1 MKRAELSGLSQ
12 RMEEAVATGVF
23 PGAVLWVQE
32 AGRCVHAS
40 AHGKLRTDKPGPD
53 VTLETCFDLA
63 SLTKVLSTAA
73 LMMDVLSRG
82 RIALDAPVTRFLPGF
97 ADERVTL
104 SHLLEHRSGLIA
116 WRPFFEEI
124 AAAAGGNM
132 LATAKGRDAIR
143 GMVLAERPLRDPGSA
158 VEYSDLG
165 FILLDWILE
174 KATGQ
179 SCDRLFDSRIR
190 MRLNIPDLFFIDL
203 KSPREARR
211 RRGNR
216 VFAATE
222 CCPWRERTLVGEVHD
237 DNTYAMG
244 GVSGHAGLFGTAE
257 GVATLAQSWL
267 EAWHG
272 RGMAW
277 PPELLRLFWKPSLQ
291 QGSTRTLGFDRPA
304 LKDSQAGSKM
314 GPKTVGHLG
323 FTGTSLWIDPEAE
336 RMIIL
341 LSNRVHPSRENEKIK
356 TFRPGLHDLV
366 IEACTK

>member
-1 MKRAELSGLSQ
+1 MKRAEFSRLGQ
-12 RMEEAVATGVF
+12 HMDEAVAAGVF

-32 AGRCVHAS
+32 AGHCVHAS
-40 AHGKLRTDKPGPD
+40 AHGKVRKDKPGPD
-53 VTLETCFDLA
+53 VTLDTCFDLA
-63 SLTKVLSTAA
+63 SLTKVLSTTA
-73 LMMDVLSRG
+73 LMMDVVSRG
-82 RIALDAPVTRFLPGF
+82 RLALDALVTRFLPAF
-97 ADERVTL
+97 VDDRVTL
-104 SHLLEHRSGLIA
+104 SHLLEHSSGLVA
-116 WRPFFEEI
+116 WRPFFEEV
-124 AAAAGGNM
+124 AAWDGGNF
-132 LATAKGRDAIR
+132 LATGRGRDAIR
-143 GMVLAERPLRDPGSA
+143 TMVLAEKPLRDPDSA

-174 KATGQ
+174 KVTGQ

-190 MRLNIPDLFFIDL
+190 LRLNIPDLFFIDL
-203 KSPREARR
+203 KSPTQARR
-211 RRGNR
+211 RREKR

-222 CCPWRERTLVGEVHD
+222 RCPWRERILVGEVHD

-267 EAWHG
+267 EAYKG
-272 RGMAW
+272 RGTAW
-277 PPELLRLFWKPSLQ
+277 PPELLRLFWKPSLL

-304 LKDSQAGSKM
+304 DKDSQAGSKM
-314 GPKTVGHLG
+314 GSKTVGHLG

-341 LSNRVHPSRENEKIK
+341 LSNRVHPSRENDKIK
-356 TFRPGLHDLV
+356 SFRPGWHDLV